1 MPEFADNKFGKTPV
15 GSYLSYQASFT
26 ESNFSAEAD
35 LTAVPRNN
43 NVLTNIANYPRFPLS
58 NDIDMIVPRA
68 LSDEEKSLLAN
79 LTVDEDKIN
88 VIESNTRDQAGC
100 TEWKEER
107 RYRFIASSFQVIA
120 KRQRNH
126 ASFFRKENVNE

>member
-1 MPEFADNKFGKTPV
+1 MGFSQMNRGEHSVPEFADTKFGKSPV
-15 GSYLSYQASFT
+15 DSYLSYKTSFT

-43 NVLTNIANYPRFPLS
+43 NVLTNIPNYPRFPLS

-88 VIESNTRDQAGC
+88 AIESNQAG
-100 TEWKEER
+100 
-107 RYRFIASSFQVIA
+107 
-120 KRQRNH
+120 
-126 ASFFRKENVNE
+126 

>member
-1 MPEFADNKFGKTPV
+1 MPEFADTKFSKTPV
-15 GSYLSYQASFT
+15 GSYLSYQVSFT

-58 NDIDMIVPRA
+58 NYIDMIVPRA

-88 VIESNTRDQAGC
+88 AIESNTCDQAGC

-107 RYRFIASSFQVIA
+107 QYRFTASSFQVIA
-120 KRQRNH
+120 KKAKESFKFRAINH
-126 ASFFRKENVNE
+126 AS